1 MITLSIDVT
10 QLDKSRFKRI
20 TRKNG
25 KEAVFCD
32 LILIDTPESDYGD
45 YMVKQSMSKEDRAN
59 GVQLPILGNA
69 KIMIPVA
76 KAAKQINA
84 HVEKTHDEEGDEIPF

>member
-76 KAAKQINA
+76 KAANA
-84 HVEKTHDEEGDEIPF
+84 HVEKPHEKNDEIPF

>member
-25 KEAVFCD
+25 KEAVFAD
-32 LILIDTPESDYGD
+32 LILIDTPDGQFGD
-45 YMVKQSMSKEDRAN
+45 YMVKQSVSKAERED
-59 GVQLPILGNA
+59 GLQLPILGNA
-69 KIMIPVA
+69 K
-76 KAAKQINA
+76 
-84 HVEKTHDEEGDEIPF
+84 HVEKTEKTTPRPATTESDEIPF

>member
-10 QLDKSRFKRI
+10 QLDKTRFKRM

-32 LILIDTPESDYGD
+32 LILIDTPDGQFGD
-45 YMVKQSMSKEDRAN
+45 FMVKQSMSKEDREA

-69 KIMIPVA
+69 KNVVK
-76 KAAKQINA
+76 KAAQKNY
-84 HVEKTHDEEGDEIPF
+84 DDDGDEIPF